1 MSTFLSEIHD
11 PKSVT
16 LLLIF
21 LASTTYTS
29 LVVNKQ
35 GQKSMKTAIKSSGP
49 FEWKSNFAGYQLCIS
64 KIGHTNIEKYCIFRL
79 PYGHNM
85 NCKRWKQANFWSLVL
100 K

>member
-35 GQKSMKTAIKSSGP
+35 GQKSMKTAIKIFLVRIVLFST
-49 FEWKSNFAGYQLCIS
+49 FNS
-64 KIGHTNIEKYCIFRL
+64 KTIKYL
-79 PYGHNM
+79 PLNSVACRKITMDTITYMVIIDMQEEAKN
-85 NCKRWKQANFWSLVL
+85 R
-100 K
+100 